1 LRHIPQAGNLWDMS
15 KLALDKSL
23 RTQDR
28 FGRMRVKMTNIS
40 KANVCPYLGREIPGY
55 QALGLDANTVYR
67 MWRHPDE
74 LAKAAHTFDMVP
86 VLDEHIVVDAANPEK
101 DYVAGTTGSGTVFEY
116 PYLKVPM
123 AFWVGDSIDEVKTKR
138 KRELS
143 PGYTYTPDMTPGTTP
158 EGLTYDGVMRNIT
171 GNHIAIVKEGRT
183 GPDVMVADEQP
194 EELQEFIPMKRLAI
208 VKAIATFLKADADQ
222 AALDAALDTAVG
234 AVEFAAGEA
243 ATKAANK
250 AAYDADPES
259 WEDDP
264 EKPGEKRRKAGGSKK
279 HMACDSPEFLAAV
292 DAAVTAAKAGM
303 VTKADADKLAADAV
317 TAALK
322 AQADLTAAR
331 ADVADVVGEVAL
343 DSAEAVYR
351 FALDNQKVPGAKE
364 IHVSALP
371 ALWAQVKAG
380 KDRTITTD
388 SKTVDST
395 VNFGF

>member
-1 LRHIPQAGNLWDMS
+1 MS

-23 RTQDR
+23 RTSDR

-55 QALGLDANTVYR
+55 KALGLDAATIYR

-101 DYVAGTTGSGTVFEY
+101 DFVAGTTGSGTVFEY

-143 PGYTYTPDMTPGTTP
+143 PGYTYTPDMTAGQTP

-194 EELQEFIPMKRLAI
+194 EDFKEFVPMKRH
-208 VKAIATFLKADADQ
+208 AIAKALAVFLKADADQ
-222 AALDAALDTAVG
+222 TALDAALDTAVG
-234 AVEFAAGEA
+234 ACEFEAGA
-243 ATKAANK
+243 MATKAANK

-264 EKPGEKRRKAGGSKK
+264 EKPGEKRRKAGGAKK
-279 HMACDSPEFLAAV
+279 HMACDSPEFK
-292 DAAVTAAKAGM
+292 DAVTAAVTEATTGM
-303 VTKADADKLAADAV
+303 VTKADADKLATDAV
-317 TAALK
+317 TAALA
-322 AQADLTAAR
+322 AQASLTAAR
-331 ADVADVVGEVAL
+331 ADVADVVGECAL

-351 FALDNQKVPGAKE
+351 FALESQKVAGAKD

-371 ALWAQVKAG
+371 ALWASVKSG
-380 KDRTITTD
+380 KDKTVALD
-388 SKTVDST
+388 SKSTVEP